1 MSHSRI
7 GPCFARL
14 QEQGRGGLIT
24 FLTAGDPDPDTSAHI
39 LARLPAAGADI
50 IELGMPFSDPMADGP
65 AIQASSLRALRG
77 GQTLR
82 RTLAM
87 VADFRRGDARTPI
100 VLMGYYNPIY
110 VYGVDAFV
118 RDASAAGADGVIIV
132 DLPPEEADEFLEPAQ
147 QAGLDLVFLTAPTT
161 DETRLPLVLRHAAG
175 FLYHVSITGITGTAS
190 ATTADVEAA
199 VDRLRSA
206 TALPIAIG
214 FGIKTPAQAAAMARI
229 GDAAVVGSALVS
241 EIAAHLD
248 PDGRTAPGLVEHV
261 VGFVADLAA
270 AVRGSI

>member
-1 MSHSRI
+1 
-7 GPCFARL
+7 
-14 QEQGRGGLIT
+14 
-24 FLTAGDPDPDTSAHI
+24 
-39 LARLPAAGADI
+39 
-50 IELGMPFSDPMADGP
+50 
-65 AIQASSLRALRG
+65 
-77 GQTLR
+77 
-82 RTLAM
+82 M

>member
-1 MSHSRI
+1 
-7 GPCFARL
+7 
-14 QEQGRGGLIT
+14 
-24 FLTAGDPDPDTSAHI
+24 
-39 LARLPAAGADI
+39 
-50 IELGMPFSDPMADGP
+50 MPFSDPMADGP